1 MSQYKLYVC
10 DDYELDGDFYLAN
23 TGHLLQLLTQK
34 TQEEEIG
41 NAVRI
46 VKDEMIIV
54 ATRKKWHLA
63 V

>member
-1 MSQYKLYVC
+1 MLAKTAEAHTHLKGSVWSMSP
-10 DDYELDGDFYLAN
+10 N